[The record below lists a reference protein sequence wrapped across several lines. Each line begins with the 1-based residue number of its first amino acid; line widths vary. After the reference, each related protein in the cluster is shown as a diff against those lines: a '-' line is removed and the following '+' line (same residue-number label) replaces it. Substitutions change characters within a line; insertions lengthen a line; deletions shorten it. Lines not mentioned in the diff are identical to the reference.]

1 MLHTSIHL
9 SNPYVL
15 IYMRYSSRWIYLA
28 TNRSL
33 PLHESQWSVN
43 VLDIPGRLQLATKL
57 VLIYNY
63 YFRTQSTLLSISS
76 KSASETAD
84 GGGDMYLA
92 VSRY

>member
-43 VLDIPGRLQLATKL
+43 VLDIPGRLQLATKQ
-57 VLIYNY
+57 VPSPSHVKPGKYENHS
-63 YFRTQSTLLSISS
+63 Q
-76 KSASETAD
+76 K
-84 GGGDMYLA
+84 
-92 VSRY
+92 